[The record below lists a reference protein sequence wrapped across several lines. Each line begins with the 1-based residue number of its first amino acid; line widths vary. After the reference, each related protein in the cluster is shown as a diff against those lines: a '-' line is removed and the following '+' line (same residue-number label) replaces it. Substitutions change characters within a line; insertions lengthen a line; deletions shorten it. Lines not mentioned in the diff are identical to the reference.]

1 MGKKLIH
8 FDWAL
13 KKILRNKANYGVLE
27 GFLSELLKFDLKI
40 KNILES
46 EGNQKEE
53 DDKYNR
59 VDILVENMKG
69 ELILIEVQNDSEID
83 YFHRMMYGVGKL
95 ITEYIEKGESYTK
108 IKKIYSINIVYFNLG
123 QGKDYIYEYQGHFV
137 GTHISDTLKPSEN
150 QRVKYGVV
158 EVADIFPKY
167 YILKINNFD
176 DVAKDTLDQW
186 IYFLKNS
193 EVKSEFDAKGID
205 EAREKLRYE
214 GLSKAEKRRYER
226 FQENR
231 MIQRSVE
238 ETRQIEQEERERI
251 DKEFEEA
258 QKEFEKEKIKL
269 AESQKELEKNVK
281 EMEDR
286 KKEMEDRKK
295 EMEDRK
301 KEMEDRKKEMEEEKR
316 KIQEKDKKLIEE
328 RNEIVIN
335 LIKEGFDDTVIHKIT
350 GRSLED
356 IDEIRKFNL

>member
-69 ELILIEVQNDSEID
+69 ELILIEVQNDPEID

-123 QGKDYIYEYQGHFV
+123 QGKDYVYEYQGHFV
-137 GTHISDTLKPSEN
+137 GTHFNDTLKPNET
-150 QRVKYGVV
+150 QKVKYAVT

-167 YILKINNFD
+167 YILKVNNFNNI
-176 DVAKDTLDQW
+176 AKDSLDQW

-205 EAREKLRYE
+205 EAREKLRFE
-214 GLSKAEKRRYER
+214 GLSKADKKRYER
-226 FQENR
+226 FQENI
-231 MIQRSVE
+231 MIQKSVE
-238 ETRQIEQEERERI
+238 ETRQIEQEERERK
-251 DKEFEEA
+251 DKEFQEA
-258 QKEFEKEKIKL
+258 QEKL
-269 AESQKELEKNVK
+269 AKSQKELEKNVK

-286 KKEMEDRKK
+286 KKEMEDKEK
-295 EMEDRK
+295 EMEDK
-301 KEMEDRKKEMEEEKR
+301 EKEMEREEKEL
-316 KIQEKDKKLIEE
+316 QEKQEKLTRE
-328 RNEIVIN
+328 RNEIIIN
-335 LIKEGFDDTVIHKIT
+335 FIKEGFDNEFISKLT

-356 IDEIRKFNL
+356 IEVIRKDNS

>member
-40 KNILES
+40 QNILES

-95 ITEYIEKGESYTK
+95 ITDYIEKGESYAK

-123 QGKDYIYEYQGHFV
+123 QGEDYIYEYEANFIGSHL
-137 GTHISDTLKPSEN
+137 GDTLKPS
-150 QRVKYGVV
+150 QTQKVKYKV
-158 EVADIFPKY
+158 ERVAELFPKY
-167 YILKINNFD
+167 YILKVNNFD
-176 DVAKDTLDQW
+176 DVAKDSIDQW

-193 EVKSEFDAKGID
+193 EVKSEFDAKGIE

-214 GLSKAEKRRYER
+214 SLSKTDKKVYER
-226 FQENR
+226 FQENI
-231 MIQRSVE
+231 MIRKGVE
-238 ETRQIEQEERERI
+238 ETRLIEQQEMERLKKETEDMKKETEDMKKETEDMKKETENMKKEAEDIKKETEDLRKNIKEDQKNIKEARKKIEEERRQIAEEREALVI
-251 DKEFEEA
+251 
-258 QKEFEKEKIKL
+258 QMIKNGL
-269 AESQKELEKNVK
+269 DNKMISQL
-281 EMEDR
+281 
-286 KKEMEDRKK
+286 
-295 EMEDRK
+295 
-301 KEMEDRKKEMEEEKR
+301 
-316 KIQEKDKKLIEE
+316 
-328 RNEIVIN
+328 
-335 LIKEGFDDTVIHKIT
+335 T
-350 GRSLED
+350 GRSSENIEEL
-356 IDEIRKFNL
+356 RKNIQ